1 VTYLPSLGR
10 RGEGWVAIQAI
21 ILALVAGAGSLGPA
35 WAGEARLI
43 TSAVGAPL
51 MLGGL
56 TFMVLGGRRLAA
68 NRALTP
74 SPHPRDE
81 AGLVVTGVYGIVRHP
96 IYAGLIIGSFGWGLM
111 TAAPAAVVLAI
122 VLFAFFELK
131 SRREEAWLERRFDGY
146 AAYRARTSRLIP
158 WIGGGRD

>member
-1 VTYLPSLGR
+1 MAEAEDPVRAYEEERRLAYVAWTRARRSLTLLYDPAVPSPFLLEAFTPDGARPRRYAARVTYLPSLGR

-21 ILALVAGAGSLGPA
+21 LLALVAGAGSLGPA

-56 TFMVLGGRRLAA
+56 TFVVLGGRRLAA

-74 SPHPRDE
+74 SPIR
-81 AGLVVTGVYGIVRHP
+81 ATR
-96 IYAGLIIGSFGWGLM
+96 
-111 TAAPAAVVLAI
+111 PA
-122 VLFAFFELK
+122 
-131 SRREEAWLERRFDGY
+131 SW
-146 AAYRARTSRLIP
+146 
-158 WIGGGRD
+158 